1 MRTKSTLFI
10 ILALTVVSALTLR
23 DYLLTTDLDG
33 LSVLSIGFADLN
45 LQYTVNTGI
54 NFGVAGEGT
63 QSRQLL
69 LASLAFL
76 ICGIVIW
83 WAIKASQRRTSI
95 IAGLFAGGGIANAIE
110 RIAFGGVFDYLNV
123 PLFFYDNPYSFN
135 VADIYIF
142 LGAILYVFGSSRQ

>member
-10 ILALTVVSALTLR
+10 ILALSVVSALALR
-23 DYLLTTDLDG
+23 DYLLTTNLDG
-33 LSVLSIGFADLN
+33 LSVLSLGFADLN

-69 LASLAFL
+69 LASLAFV

-83 WAIKASQRRTSI
+83 WAIKASQGRASI
-95 IAGLFAGGGIANAIE
+95 IAGLFAGGGIANAVE

-123 PLFFYDNPYSFN
+123 PLFFYENPYSFN
-135 VADIYIF
+135 IADIYIF
-142 LGAILYVFGSSRQ
+142 LGATLYVFSSSRQ

>member
-10 ILALTVVSALTLR
+10 ILALSVVSALALR
-23 DYLLTTDLDG
+23 DYLLTTNLDG
-33 LSVLSIGFADLN
+33 LSVLSLGFADLN

-63 QSRQLL
+63 QSRQLI
-69 LASLAFL
+69 LASLAFV

-83 WAIKASQRRTSI
+83 WAIKASKRRTSI